1 MMIVLTIIDKLLDI
15 MLALAG
21 QLLYSEKQSANPETI
36 YNEEKQKIDNA
47 IGSHDVAANDA
58 IIDELLPPSN

>member
-1 MMIVLTIIDKLLDI
+1 MIILTIIDKLLDI

-21 QLLYSEKQSANPETI
+21 QLLYSEKQSANSETI

-47 IGSHDVAANDA
+47 IGSHGVAANDV

>member
-36 YNEEKQKIDNA
+36 YNEEKQKIDSINNDEFKKLF
-47 IGSHDVAANDA
+47 DV
-58 IIDELLPPSN
+58 